1 MKILLI
7 NVMSRL
13 SNKRLGSQMI
23 LSIRSFMRHSV
34 TFCTAERKHE
44 TIYALSSGHGKCGV
58 AVVRISGRNAIDA
71 LNKMTRILKVEPRKA
86 VLKKILD
93 PETKEEIDK
102 GLCLWFPGPKSF
114 TGEDCVEFHV
124 HGGPAIL
131 SSLMNAL
138 SKLNFYQ
145 ALPGEF
151 TRRAFYNNKL
161 DLVEIEGLADL
172 IEAETERQRKQALS
186 QASGRLSKL
195 YKDWR
200 ERLINIIAN
209 LEAYIDF
216 NEEDNIED
224 NILENCNSSI
234 KFLIKDI
241 ERHLSDNRSGEILRN
256 GIRTVIIG
264 KPNVG
269 KSTILNYLV
278 QRNAA
283 IVSPIAGT
291 TRDIIELKINISGY
305 PMILADTAGFTRSP
319 KDPVEKEGILRA
331 KAYAENVDLVILVMD
346 SRKYLRSGMT
356 YTDYIKE
363 YVNNMNLNE
372 LFRDEC
378 KKRCIVIANKIDLLN
393 EKDKEIIKK
402 EKIVATS
409 FVTEEGLSDI
419 TKTMI
424 DYCQELCCNTFNED
438 PVISQNRYRNH
449 LSKCL
454 KNLQN
459 YIEMVS
465 NENYDAVIAVE
476 EIRFAMRELGM
487 ITGHVY
493 NDEILNNIFTH
504 FCIGK

>member
-1 MKILLI
+1 
-7 NVMSRL
+7 MSRL
-13 SNKRLGSQMI
+13 SSKRLCSQI
-23 LSIRSFMRHSV
+23 NVSFRLFTRQSMTLR
-34 TFCTAERKHE
+34 TTERKHE

-58 AVVRISGRNAIDA
+58 AVVRISGVNASKA
-71 LNKMTRILKVEPRKA
+71 LNKMTTISNIEPRKA

-93 PETKEEIDK
+93 PETKEVIDN

-131 SSLMNAL
+131 TSLMNAL
-138 SKLNFYQ
+138 SKLHFYQ

-172 IEAETERQRKQALS
+172 IEAETEQQRKQALL
-186 QASGRLSKL
+186 QANGHLSKL

-200 ERLINIIAN
+200 KSLINIISN

-224 NILENCNSSI
+224 NVLEICNCSI
-234 KFLIKDI
+234 NDLIKRI
-241 ERHLSDNRSGEILRN
+241 EQHLSDNRKGEILRN

-291 TRDIIELKINISGY
+291 TRDIIELRINISGY
-305 PMILADTAGFTRSP
+305 PVILADTAGFTKSP
-319 KDPVEKEGILRA
+319 KDPVESE
-331 KAYAENVDLVILVMD
+331 E
-346 SRKYLRSGMT
+346 
-356 YTDYIKE
+356 
-363 YVNNMNLNE
+363 
-372 LFRDEC
+372 EC
-378 KKRCIVIANKIDLLN
+378 RKRCIVVANKIDLLN
-393 EKDKEIIKK
+393 EKNKEIIKK
-402 EKIVATS
+402 ENLVATS
-409 FVTEEGLSDI
+409 FITEEGLLDI
-419 TKTMI
+419 TKIMTH
-424 DYCQELCCNTFNED
+424 YCKKLCRDTFNED
-438 PVISQNRYRNH
+438 PVISQTRYRHH
-449 LSKCL
+449 LYRCL
-454 KNLQN
+454 NNLQN
-459 YIEMVS
+459 YIKIISV
-465 NENYDAVIAVE
+465 ENYDMVIAVE
-476 EIRFAMRELGM
+476 EIRIAMRELGM

-493 NDEILNNIFTH
+493 NDEILNNIFKN

>member
-1 MKILLI
+1 
-7 NVMSRL
+7 MSRL
-13 SNKRLGSQMI
+13 SSKRLCSQI
-23 LSIRSFMRHSV
+23 NVSFRLFTRQSMTLR
-34 TFCTAERKHE
+34 TTERKHE

-58 AVVRISGRNAIDA
+58 AVVRISGVNASKA
-71 LNKMTRILKVEPRKA
+71 LNKMTTISNIEPRKA

-93 PETKEEIDK
+93 PETKEVIDN

-131 SSLMNAL
+131 TSLMNAL
-138 SKLNFYQ
+138 SKLHFYQ

-172 IEAETERQRKQALS
+172 IEAETEQQRKQALL
-186 QASGRLSKL
+186 QANGHLSKL

-200 ERLINIIAN
+200 KSLINIISN

-224 NILENCNSSI
+224 NVLEICNCSI
-234 KFLIKDI
+234 NDLIKRI
-241 ERHLSDNRSGEILRN
+241 EQHLSDNRKGEILRN

-291 TRDIIELKINISGY
+291 TRDIIELRINISGY
-305 PMILADTAGFTRSP
+305 PVILADTAGFTKSP
-319 KDPVEKEGILRA
+319 KDPVESEGIIRA
-331 KAYAENVDLVILVMD
+331 KAYAENVDLIILVID
-346 SRKYLRSGMT
+346 ACEYLQSGMT
-356 YTDYIKE
+356 YSDYMKE
-363 YVNNMNLNE
+363 YINNMNLNE
-372 LFRDEC
+372 ILTEEC
-378 KKRCIVIANKIDLLN
+378 RKRCIVVANKIDLLN
-393 EKDKEIIKK
+393 EKNKEIIKK
-402 EKIVATS
+402 ENLVATS
-409 FVTEEGLSDI
+409 FITEEGLLDI
-419 TKTMI
+419 TKIMTH
-424 DYCQELCCNTFNED
+424 YCKKLCRDTFNED
-438 PVISQNRYRNH
+438 PVISQTRYRHH
-449 LSKCL
+449 LYRCL
-454 KNLQN
+454 NNLQN
-459 YIEMVS
+459 YIKIISV
-465 NENYDAVIAVE
+465 ENYDMVIAVE
-476 EIRFAMRELGM
+476 EIRIAMRELGM

-493 NDEILNNIFTH
+493 NDEILNNIFKN

>member
-1 MKILLI
+1 
-7 NVMSRL
+7 
-13 SNKRLGSQMI
+13 
-23 LSIRSFMRHSV
+23 
-34 TFCTAERKHE
+34 
-44 TIYALSSGHGKCGV
+44 
-58 AVVRISGRNAIDA
+58 
-71 LNKMTRILKVEPRKA
+71 MTRILKVEPRKA

>member
-1 MKILLI
+1 MTTIL
-7 NVMSRL
+7 N
-13 SNKRLGSQMI
+13 
-23 LSIRSFMRHSV
+23 
-34 TFCTAERKHE
+34 
-44 TIYALSSGHGKCGV
+44 
-58 AVVRISGRNAIDA
+58 
-71 LNKMTRILKVEPRKA
+71 VEPRKA

-93 PETKEEIDK
+93 PETKEVIDK

-195 YKDWR
+195 YKNWR

-224 NILENCNSSI
+224 NILENCHSSI
-234 KFLIKDI
+234 KSLINDI

-305 PMILADTAGFTRSP
+305 PMILADTAGFTKSP
-319 KDPVEKEGILRA
+319 TDPVEKEGIIRA
-331 KAYAENVDLVILVMD
+331 KAYAENVDLVILVID
-346 SRKYLRSGMT
+346 SREYLQSGMT
-356 YTDYIKE
+356 YSNYMKE

-372 LFRDEC
+372 LLRDEC

-393 EKDKEIIKK
+393 EKDKELIKK
-402 EKIVATS
+402 ENVVATS
-409 FVTEEGLSDI
+409 FLTEEGLSDI
-419 TKTMI
+419 NKTMI
-424 DYCQELCCNTFNED
+424 DCCQELCCNTFNED

-493 NDEILNNIFTH
+493 NDEILNKIFTH

>member
-1 MKILLI
+1 
-7 NVMSRL
+7 
-13 SNKRLGSQMI
+13 
-23 LSIRSFMRHSV
+23 
-34 TFCTAERKHE
+34 
-44 TIYALSSGHGKCGV
+44 
-58 AVVRISGRNAIDA
+58 
-71 LNKMTRILKVEPRKA
+71 MTTILKLEPRKA

-145 ALPGEF
+145 AMPGEF

-200 ERLINIIAN
+200 ERLVNIIAN

-234 KFLIKDI
+234 KSLIEDI

-305 PMILADTAGFTRSP
+305 PMILADTAGFSKNP

-346 SRKYLRSGMT
+346 SSEYLRSGMT
-356 YTDYIKE
+356 YSDYIKE
-363 YVNNMNLNE
+363 YLNNMNLNE
-372 LFRDEC
+372 LLRDEC
-378 KKRCIVIANKIDLLN
+378 KKKCIVIANKIDLLN

-424 DYCQELCCNTFNED
+424 NYCQELCCNTFNED